1 MKAST
6 VLRATL
12 RSSSGRA
19 DSGERDA
26 RLLAL
31 RRATHRHAL
40 RKRQGAYT
48 TGQAGNAAAA
58 GGEAE

>member
-19 DSGERDA
+19 DSGERGA
-26 RLLAL
+26 RLLAQ
-31 RRATHRHAL
+31 RVAVGGTPQ

-58 GGEAE
+58 GGEAG